1 MTVYS
6 NDDLLTQAIADAR
19 AGRRDDAARHLRQIV
34 NNDPGNVD
42 AWIWL
47 GGTATD
53 VQEQRRALERALAL
67 DPGNARA
74 QQGLR
79 WLRTTAPQ
87 AFEPPAPAAPAP
99 LGAAPAPA
107 PQPQDD
113 QRWARAQDGTP
124 RYNTLDDIAQ
134 RAVAP
139 TQAVERSAVW
149 GGDQHQTTTPP
160 TGNPNI
166 RPASYD
172 QPTVQMPVP
181 QNTPVAATFRQ
192 EAPIAAP
199 RRAAQVVQARP
210 APPLARTEAMPT
222 APPHA
227 RQRRERT
234 GGANVARWLLLCV
247 WLLGLGAMLTL
258 APFIILTLVTDA
270 ALLDNVVRSMLRPF
284 GLGVDFLG
292 SGERSAILA
301 GALGVI
307 VLDLVVLGGIYVGR
321 RWAWWVAL
329 LVALGTFAGAIALL
343 ALPLL
348 LALPQF
354 SYSFADP
361 LAPTLFGLF
370 GFTLALL
377 LVTFASRRAF
387 RRVDPQYD
395 GQYDDRYEAYGR

>member
-1 MTVYS
+1 
-6 NDDLLTQAIADAR
+6 LLTQAIADAR
-19 AGRRDDAARHLRQIV
+19 AGRRDDAARYLRQIV

-67 DPGNARA
+67 DPNNGRA

-87 AFEPPAPAAPAP
+87 AFEPPAPPAPSPSAAAPAI
-99 LGAAPAPA
+99 A
-107 PQPQDD
+107 PQPQND
-113 QRWARAQDGTP
+113 QRRTHTQDGTP
-124 RYNTLDDIAQ
+124 RFNTLDDIAQ
-134 RAVAP
+134 RAAAP

-149 GGDQHQTTTPP
+149 GADQHHAATPP
-160 TGNPNI
+160 TGNA
-166 RPASYD
+166 RPALYE
-172 QPTVQMPVP
+172 QPTVPMPVP

-199 RRAAQVVQARP
+199 RRAAQVIPQRP
-210 APPLARTEAMPT
+210 APPLARTEAMP
-222 APPHA
+222 AASGHA
-227 RQRRERT
+227 RPRRERT
-234 GGANVARWLLLCV
+234 GGANVARWILLCL

-258 APFIILTLVTDA
+258 TAFIILALVTDA
-270 ALLDNVVRSMLRPF
+270 PLLDNVVRSMLRPF

-292 SGERSAILA
+292 TPERSGILA
-301 GALGVI
+301 GTLGV
-307 VLDLVVLGGIYVGR
+307 VMLDLVILFGIYAGR
-321 RWAWWVAL
+321 RWAWWIAVLVAL
-329 LVALGTFAGAIALL
+329 LTFAGAIALL

-377 LVTFASRRAF
+377 LVTLASRRAF
-387 RRVDPQYD
+387 RRAAPQHD
-395 GQYDDRYEAYGR
+395 EQYDDRYEAYGR